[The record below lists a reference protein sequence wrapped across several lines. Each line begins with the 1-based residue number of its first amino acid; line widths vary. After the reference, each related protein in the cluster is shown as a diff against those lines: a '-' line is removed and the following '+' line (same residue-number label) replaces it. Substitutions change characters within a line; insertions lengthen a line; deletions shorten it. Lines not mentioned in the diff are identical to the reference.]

1 MRNLKITIALFSL
14 MLWVA
19 CGENVDTTERMSNY
33 VMLTAKGE
41 TSFTED
47 VAEGIEVNAMM
58 AYRMDKDV
66 SVRLRIEGD
75 DKNAVKT
82 DKDTLVFK
90 AGTKTAS
97 FRVLSNQK
105 SLLAVQ
111 EVIRVVIDSCS
122 DPKMT
127 PFGNGVNIT
136 VKPNAE
142 IPPLTDEQLKLIAGY
157 KDQLGIDLTR
167 MMGVSNCT
175 VTIKFGNDD
184 KEAWNEGKDTRTFIG
199 KSIITLSD
207 KATAETP
214 VLKMVG
220 NPMGMG
226 SYIYEVFRKVTT
238 EDKDF
243 FMQMP
248 VSAAVLQAVAYDYP
262 KETFNVTLDG
272 ITLNRDGTL
281 NFTSQMED
289 EYGDEVTKIPFD
301 YKFSAWERMKKMA
314 AEGKTVEVDEGG
326 TTAEYALS
334 DLLQQIGT
342 LNPTYYL
349 GNSNI
354 ATDAYGNEPSNY
366 VTPMGKVDFKAG
378 VMEFVFPW
386 DFGAGGFLSDYIN
399 IHVVY
404 TMHP

>member
-1 MRNLKITIALFSL
+1 
-14 MLWVA
+14 
-19 CGENVDTTERMSNY
+19 
-33 VMLTAKGE
+33 
-41 TSFTED
+41 
-47 VAEGIEVNAMM
+47 
-58 AYRMDKDV
+58 
-66 SVRLRIEGD
+66 
-75 DKNAVKT
+75 
-82 DKDTLVFK
+82 
-90 AGTKTAS
+90 
-97 FRVLSNQK
+97 
-105 SLLAVQ
+105 
-111 EVIRVVIDSCS
+111 
-122 DPKMT
+122 
-127 PFGNGVNIT
+127 
-136 VKPNAE
+136 
-142 IPPLTDEQLKLIAGY
+142 
-157 KDQLGIDLTR
+157 
-167 MMGVSNCT
+167 
-175 VTIKFGNDD
+175 
-184 KEAWNEGKDTRTFIG
+184 
-199 KSIITLSD
+199 
-207 KATAETP
+207 
-214 VLKMVG
+214 
-220 NPMGMG
+220 MGMG

-262 KETFNVTLDG
+262 QETFNVTLDG

-314 AEGKTVEVDEGG
+314 DEGKTVEVDEGG

-342 LNPTYYL
+342 LNPSYYL
-349 GNSNI
+349 GNSDI
-354 ATDAYGNEPSNY
+354 AADAYGNEPSNY